1 MIPATAERANGT
13 QKSVVIAGSIVYDI
27 VISDANQIDI
37 HQTQVNKYPKVVEG
51 GKRFQILFLRPSK
64 MTSIV
69 NSLASLYVAKA
80 RTIN

>member
-1 MIPATAERANGT
+1 MMPATAERANGT

-27 VISDANQIDI
+27 TISDANHIDI
-37 HQTQVNKYPKVVEG
+37 HQTQVNRYPKVVEG

-69 NSLASLYVAKA
+69 TSLESLYVAKA
-80 RTIN
+80 RSIN